1 MKLSGVRYLTKQG
14 FDNVWKNR
22 MMAFASFCVLLV
34 SILLVGLSI
43 LFYVNLNSIIG
54 GIENK
59 NEIIVFLDEDITK
72 QQTDEVGKKLKQMDN
87 IKSISFYS
95 KKQAFDDMK
104 SSMAEYEEIFDS
116 LGDDNPLIDSYRVK
130 IKDISQTNATVDS
143 LNEIDHV
150 YRIRAPYDFVNILSE
165 MKKIVT
171 IIATAIIVALAIVS
185 MVLIALFLVNSTI
198 RLTVATRGE
207 EISIMKYVG
216 ATNAFIRI
224 PFFVE
229 GMITGIIAGMVATLI
244 TWMGYDAVVELLTK
258 EVNIL
263 NIIGMGSIIPF
274 AEIAF
279 TVAGLYIIAGAL
291 VGAVGS
297 VLSTRKH
304 LNV

>member
-59 NEIIVFLDEDITK
+59 NEIIVF

-185 MVLIALFLVNSTI
+185 MVIISNTTKASVFARRN
-198 RLTVATRGE
+198 

>member
-59 NEIIVFLDEDITK
+59 NEIIGFLDEDITK

-185 MVLIALFLVNSTI
+185 MVIISNTTKASVFARRN
-198 RLTVATRGE
+198 

>member
-130 IKDISQTNATVDS
+130 IKDISQTDATVDS

-185 MVLIALFLVNSTI
+185 MVIISNTTKASVFARRN
-198 RLTVATRGE
+198 

>member
-185 MVLIALFLVNSTI
+185 MVIISNTTKASVFARRN
-198 RLTVATRGE
+198 

-274 AEIAF
+274 AEIAV